1 MKGFFVNNE
10 TILTH
15 ERCDA
20 TQLDWVYFDRVLS
33 EQAHQMTWWTSVE
46 SRSRRFLHSA
56 ATPPCTSAGTVT
68 PASVWRTLSA
78 PLTTPFL
85 ATFSASS
92 RTAMVGRNYGSC
104 SPIFVYFSTKL
115 SRYVEDYFFR
125 VWKYAGMLLILSGMF
140 LSYLK
145 KCPYETVSLISTVW
159 SMYDIFLQVLDS
171 FLCTLTVIVN
181 SFWETDL
188 CFHYVIFLIWIC

>member
-1 MKGFFVNNE
+1 MKLFELMNM
-10 TILTH
+10 ITH
-15 ERCDA
+15 
-20 TQLDWVYFDRVLS
+20 DWVYFDRVLS

-56 ATPPCTSAGTVT
+56 ATPLCTSAGTVT
-68 PASVWRTLSA
+68 PASVWRTLSV

-115 SRYVEDYFFR
+115 SRYVKDYFFR
-125 VWKYAGMLLILSGMF
+125 VWKICWYVAYFTRNVLMI
-140 LSYLK
+140 LK
-145 KCPYETVSLISTVW
+145 KVSLWNSQSHLNCTINVW
-159 SMYDIFLQVLDS
+159 YFL
-171 FLCTLTVIVN
+171 TNT
-181 SFWETDL
+181 W
-188 CFHYVIFLIWIC
+188 

>member
-1 MKGFFVNNE
+1 MNNE

-20 TQLDWVYFDRVLS
+20 TQLDRVYFHRVLS

-125 VWKYAGMLLILSGMF
+125 VWKICLYVAYFVRNVFMLL
-140 LSYLK
+140 K
-145 KCPYETVSLISTVW
+145 KVSLWNSQSHFNCMINVW
-159 SMYDIFLQVLDS
+159 Y
-171 FLCTLTVIVN
+171 
-181 SFWETDL
+181 
-188 CFHYVIFLIWIC
+188 FLISAW